1 MQQRLGL
8 FFPDPTALPPDLA
21 LLLKDVS
28 PEQLAGQTETELR
41 AIVDEPLVRT
51 ALEKF
56 TGRIINISTVKSL
69 EQPELF

>member
-21 LLLKDVS
+21 LLLKDVP
-28 PEQLAGQTETELR
+28 PEQLTGKTETEFR
-41 AIVDEPLVRT
+41 DIVDEPLVRA
-51 ALEKF
+51 ALQKF
-56 TGRIINISTVKSL
+56 TGRIIDISTVKSL